1 MTDSI
6 NIRDQLSQYFM
17 STRFNHRQC
26 CSWMKQNDTIGA
38 VKVFLGTTETVAK
51 RFLGLLY
58 IYRERDIIMGDTPLD
73 NVLKRLT
80 IGLQTKVKNGGSGE
94 DLYHATVR
102 AKSIFQAWKARDKTT
117 LLRYLEDE
125 SVRRSIRARDG
136 GGTQNSSDSRQTQE
150 NEDIQEENED
160 TQEELLEIIR
170 VVGGAD
176 VVQRVEARCNRAW
189 QIVNVNDLEQTVAQT
204 MERAFW
210 DAAREKVS
218 QGEMEPL
225 YDVLTQAKD
234 CVRALLAGAPLSRGQ
249 FDDRFDVNW
258 IRERG
263 EAGHLTREDVGN
275 LAMYLAEQV
284 GRMQAPADD
293 DKVQPWV
300 EAVRTRANEND
311 ALTAYLPDVVFV
323 IRDAIH
329 YLRLIY
335 KRIQSYKK

>member
-6 NIRDQLSQYFM
+6 NIRDQLSQYFIN
-17 STRFNHRQC
+17 TQFDHRQC
-26 CSWMKQNDTIGA
+26 CSWMKQNDTIDA

-51 RFLGLLY
+51 RFLGLMY
-58 IYRERDIIMGDTPLD
+58 IYRERDVIMGDTPLD

-94 DLYHATVR
+94 ELYHATVR
-102 AKSIFQAWKARDKTT
+102 AKPIFQAWKARDKTT

-125 SVRRSIRARDG
+125 TVRRSIRARDNR
-136 GGTQNSSDSRQTQE
+136 TQAASTTETPQT
-150 NEDIQEENED
+150 ED

-176 VVQRVEARCNRAW
+176 VVQRVEERCNRAW

-210 DAAREKVS
+210 DATREKVS

-234 CVRALLAGAPLSRGQ
+234 CVRALLSGAPLSRGQ

-293 DKVQPWV
+293 HLVQPWV

-329 YLRLIY
+329 YLRVIY
-335 KRIQSYKK
+335 TRIKSYKK

>member
-1 MTDSI
+1 M
-6 NIRDQLSQYFM
+6 
-17 STRFNHRQC
+17 
-26 CSWMKQNDTIGA
+26 
-38 VKVFLGTTETVAK
+38 
-51 RFLGLLY
+51 
-58 IYRERDIIMGDTPLD
+58 
-73 NVLKRLT
+73 
-80 IGLQTKVKNGGSGE
+80 
-94 DLYHATVR
+94 
-102 AKSIFQAWKARDKTT
+102 
-117 LLRYLEDE
+117 
-125 SVRRSIRARDG
+125 
-136 GGTQNSSDSRQTQE
+136 
-150 NEDIQEENED
+150 
-160 TQEELLEIIR
+160 
-170 VVGGAD
+170 
-176 VVQRVEARCNRAW
+176 QRVEARCNRAW
-189 QIVNVNDLEQTVAQT
+189 QMVNDVNELEQTVAQT

-210 DAAREKVS
+210 DATREKVS

-293 DKVQPWV
+293 HLVQPWV

-329 YLRLIY
+329 YLRMIY
-335 KRIQSYKK
+335 TRIKSYKK